1 MLMDGALGGTNDS
14 SCVNG
19 SPLRFQFH
27 EPTASPANTV
37 DDQPLLLRSRRAVD
51 GPFKTGALPISCS

>member
-1 MLMDGALGGTNDS
+1 MDGALGGTNDS

-27 EPTASPANTV
+27 ETYGLT
-37 DDQPLLLRSRRAVD
+37 RKY
-51 GPFKTGALPISCS
+51 G